1 MAEII
6 MTKKPSLTE
15 RIQTIKDS
23 LAATALAYK
32 KWTQDVE
39 KQANTRNASQQVFRN
54 TAINAGSLAG
64 EIVEVLD
71 ELSAKIVKLNES
83 AKRQRDESKLS
94 VGTDSNSPVMTAVLP
109 EAKEI

>member
-1 MAEII
+1 MSEVNQ
-6 MTKKPSLTE
+6 TKKPNLIQ
-15 RIQTIKDS
+15 RIETIKNS
-23 LAATALAYK
+23 LSATALAYK

-83 AKRQRDESKLS
+83 AKRERDASKLS
-94 VGTDSNSPVMTAVLP
+94 VGTDSNSDVLTAVLP